1 MEINNHTHNLKL
13 SIQQL
18 ENAINEEKN
27 EKENIQ
33 LNVSKD
39 VEKLKNMYDSKVELL
54 TKKISELKV
63 ENKEKIEKLSESSN
77 FHIYYKNQIKK
88 LQNQLD
94 LKTEELNNF
103 KNNFDQLLDLKTKK
117 IQEQQKGLKVT
128 NTSSSKSMTK
138 IDEEIKILMKKINA
152 NTMDLPVNDS

>member
-1 MEINNHTHNLKL
+1 VEINNHTHNLKL

-18 ENAINEEKN
+18 ENEINEEKN

-117 IQEQQKGLKVT
+117 IQEQQKGLKLT

-152 NTMDLPVNDS
+152 NTMDLPVND

>member
-18 ENAINEEKN
+18 ENEINEEKN

-117 IQEQQKGLKVT
+117 IQEQQKGLKLT

-152 NTMDLPVNDS
+152 NTMDLPVND